1 MLASILLLI
10 SGCSSL
16 ALLTAK
22 NTPAPPATLSSKD
35 TLITYPEEREL
46 VNSFIIIEQ
55 PSVADLEP
63 PLDLSFEF
71 ALKEYLNDSALK
83 AQPLLP
89 QKYEL
94 FSFAE
99 HLLSLE
105 DSHLFE
111 NEEVLSTKPPLLSKS
126 KKGESKTPIREESFD
141 SVEIRPYYF
150 SLNELKEENKPSL
163 DSSSAATYEPDLFT
177 LKNSSAELSKP
188 QSKENE
194 EKSASDQ
201 ISSIVSLFPS
211 VLHEK
216 VKDFIN
222 YFQNKADSFFSK
234 ALARSQAYEQMMKS
248 IFREKNLPEELFYLA
263 LIESGFNPFAV
274 SRKKASG
281 IWQFVAKTA
290 NRFGLRVDKWVD
302 ERRDPEKST
311 YAAAEYLKQL
321 YEMFNCWEL
330 ATAAYNAGEGKILK
344 AMQKTKGQ
352 NFWEIAQDRY
362 LKPETKKYVPKF
374 LAALLIAKEP
384 EKYGFSNIPYHPP
397 FIYEK
402 IIVPP
407 STSLAWIAKVSE
419 TDLAELRALNPSLKL
434 DKTPPQGEFEIRLPL
449 GKKEVFEK
457 NIAIQ
462 QKLASSGNKKHR
474 VRYGETLARIA
485 RQYRVNVDQLCQI
498 NGLHPK
504 DKIKP
509 GLILILPP

>member
-1 MLASILLLI
+1 MLLL
-10 SGCSSL
+10 SGCSNLSL
-16 ALLTAK
+16 FTAK
-22 NTPAPPATLSSKD
+22 NAPAPPATLLAINSF
-35 TLITYPEEREL
+35 LFYPEVREL
-46 VNSFIIIEQ
+46 ANSINIEIT
-55 PSVADLEP
+55 SVPELDP
-63 PLDLSFEF
+63 PLDLSFEL
-71 ALKEYLNDSALK
+71 ALKEYLNDSSLK

-94 FSFAE
+94 FSFAD

-105 DSHLFE
+105 ESHLAE
-111 NEEVLSTKPPLLSKS
+111 IKEIISTKAPLLPYSKE
-126 KKGESKTPIREESFD
+126 KEIKIPIREESFD
-141 SVEIRPYYF
+141 GVEMRPYYF

-163 DSSSAATYEPDLFT
+163 DSSSAATYDPDFFPME
-177 LKNSSAELSKP
+177 NSSPELSEP
-188 QSKENE
+188 LRKENA

-201 ISSIVSLFPS
+201 ISSVVFLFPS

-222 YFQNKADSFFSK
+222 YFQNKANSYFSK

-274 SRKKASG
+274 SKKKASG

-290 NRFGLRVDKWVD
+290 KRFGLRVDKWVD

-311 YAAAEYLKQL
+311 HAAAEYLKQL

-330 ATAAYNAGEGKILK
+330 AAAGYNAGEGKILK
-344 AMQKTKGQ
+344 AMKKTKGQ
-352 NFWEIAQDRY
+352 SFWEIAQDRY

-419 TDLAELRALNPSLKL
+419 TDLAELKALNPSLKL

-457 NIAIQ
+457 NIAAQ
-462 QKLASSGNKKHR
+462 QKIASLGNKKHR
-474 VRYGETLARIA
+474 VRYGETLAGIA
-485 RQYRVNVDQLCQI
+485 RKYRANINQLCQI